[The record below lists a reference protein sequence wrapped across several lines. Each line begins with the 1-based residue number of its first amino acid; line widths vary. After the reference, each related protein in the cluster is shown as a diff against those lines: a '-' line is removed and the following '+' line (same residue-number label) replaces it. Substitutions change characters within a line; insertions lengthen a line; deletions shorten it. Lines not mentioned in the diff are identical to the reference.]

1 MIIPIFIASTL
12 LIFALRTIGNS
23 WTTSIASWVGVIAAI
38 TALYSI
44 SILVHF
50 IKP

>member
-23 WTTSIASWVGVIAAI
+23 WTTSIASWVGVMAAI
-38 TALYSI
+38 PAVYTLALAA
-44 SILVHF
+44 HF